1 LHDYVIEILDEF
13 GKREILD
20 AIDISESDMFSRI
33 SKILSDLLI
42 SDMNEVLNVL
52 ICNTMLE

>member
-1 LHDYVIEILDEF
+1 VNEILDEF

-33 SKILSDLLI
+33 SKNLL
-42 SDMNEVLNVL
+42 E
-52 ICNTMLE
+52 